1 MEELLSRKV
10 GGNFK
15 KKACV
20 KAHGTALRRQKQV
33 KMHNQEQ
40 SRIILSPDF
49 FSIGAKILHL
59 DLTCV

>member
-20 KAHGTALRRQKQV
+20 KAHGTALRRQKQKLKCTIKSNLV
-33 KMHNQEQ
+33 
-40 SRIILSPDF
+40 SF
-49 FSIGAKILHL
+49 FHL
-59 DLTCV
+59 IFFLLEPRFCTWI